1 MSQRPFSDLTRHF
14 TAEDWAV
21 VDAETERIRMELDQP
36 VPEEEPAAAGGRTH
50 ETAVEA
56 RRAQL
61 RPASAAAERTR

>member
-1 MSQRPFSDLTRHF
+1 MSHRPFSDLTKHF

-36 VPEEEPAAAGGRTH
+36 VPEEEPAAASDRTH
-50 ETAVEA
+50 EMAAET

>member
-1 MSQRPFSDLTRHF
+1 MSHRPFSDLTRHF

-50 ETAVEA
+50 ETAAEA

-61 RPASAAAERTR
+61 AAGERRR